1 MFFKKVRT
9 LLCMTIIAGLL
20 AVTGC
25 AGGSSGN
32 GGQKTA
38 SQEASGNG
46 GADAAGQETSDQQA
60 AEDME
65 IKTKYGMLHY
75 PDQWREFA
83 KIEQSEEGDVV
94 SVSFTAVINENEYP
108 LFTVNIGG
116 GDGSEVGKLTDAE
129 GKERI
134 VYINASEIKEE
145 EALDANEQNRLYAMQ
160 EDINYVVDHL
170 K

>member
-1 MFFKKVRT
+1 MKSKKVCT
-9 LLCMTIIAGLL
+9 LLCMTLIAGAL
-20 AVTGC
+20 AVAGC
-25 AGGSSGN
+25 AGNSAGSN
-32 GGQKTA
+32 G
-38 SQEASGNG
+38 QEA
-46 GADAAGQETSDQQA
+46 ATQEAAQQQA

-65 IKTKYGMLHY
+65 IETKYGTLHY

-94 SVSFTAVINENEYP
+94 SVSFTAVLKDHEYP

-116 GDGSEVGKLTDAE
+116 GEGSEAGKLTDAQ

-134 VYINASEIKEE
+134 VYIDASEIKEE
-145 EALDANEQNRLYAMQ
+145 EELTANEQNRLYAMQ

-170 K
+170 Q